1 MSQELPDWIAA
12 LRETLGE
19 DLRIAVEYDQ
29 TGYVSRYLREDLDE
43 EYSPEELD
51 DIRQEMIVLM
61 LGKDRIEE
69 FTNVG
74 DFNALTYWL
83 DEAIIYHFPETEAF
97 YGRVVSVEPAA
108 ESMREGIF
116 DACSAK
122 A

>member
-1 MSQELPDWIAA
+1 MSQEHPDWIAA

-19 DLRIAVEYDQ
+19 DLRVATEYDE
-29 TGYVSRYLREDLDE
+29 TGYVSRYLREDLDG
-43 EYSPEELD
+43 EYPPEELD
-51 DIRQEMIVLM
+51 ETRQEMIVLM

-74 DFNALTYWL
+74 DFNALTYWM
-83 DEAIIYHFPETEAF
+83 DEAIIYHFPETEEY

-108 ESMREGIF
+108 ESMREEIF